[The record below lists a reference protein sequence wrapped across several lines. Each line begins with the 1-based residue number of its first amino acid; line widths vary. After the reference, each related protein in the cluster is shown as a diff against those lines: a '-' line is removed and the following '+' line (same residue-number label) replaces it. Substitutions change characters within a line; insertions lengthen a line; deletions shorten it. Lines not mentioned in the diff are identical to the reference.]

1 VIVIDTHVLLWWFG
15 GEDGRLSGPAK
26 EALDA
31 ERHDGTIFVSSI
43 SAWEIAILVARRR
56 IGLSMDVLGWLETAG
71 RVEAIKFVPV
81 DNEIAVKSTQ
91 LGEEFHKDPADR
103 FIVATCQK
111 LAAPLV
117 TADEKIRRYS
127 SIRTIW

>member
-1 VIVIDTHVLLWWFG
+1 VIVIDTHVLLWWFT

-31 ERHDGTIFVSSI
+31 ERQDGTIFVSSI
-43 SAWEIAILVARRR
+43 SAWEIAVLVARRR
-56 IGLSMDVLGWLETAG
+56 IGLSMDVLGWLGTVA
-71 RVEAIKFVPV
+71 RIEAIKFVPV

-127 SIRTIW
+127 RIRTMW